1 MSYNKWNTVALTSVI
16 VPNQVGHSHSQSKST
31 YFMKETSIVKFAN
44 DLQNLD
50 GKNHHFVS
58 KNQLCTILFAY
69 VRAKRK

>member
-1 MSYNKWNTVALTSVI
+1 
-16 VPNQVGHSHSQSKST
+16 
-31 YFMKETSIVKFAN
+31 MKETSIVKFAN